1 MTPLS
6 TIENLVQVLV
16 DLLGNLSARAFRL
29 PDNPHRIATGILK
42 ASVLSRSFST
52 TIAARDISLGA
63 T

>member
-29 PDNPHRIATGILK
+29 PGILK

-52 TIAARDISLGA
+52 AIAARDISLGA